1 MALKSLVVPKVIHL
15 LFYTKLYNNTI
26 YLLYKMQKRS
36 FWRGKKAKIE
46 HSTLSNN
53 YGKEG

>member
-1 MALKSLVVPKVIHL
+1 MALKSLVVPKVIHRL
-15 LFYTKLYNNTI
+15 LITKLYNNTI

-53 YGKEG
+53 YGKGG